1 MDIIKKI
8 CASVKDYSQDKVM
21 KDLIDCYGEEAVNR
35 MTELTE
41 TADAIWMLIKE
52 SHLTLDTEDR
62 TEEFTLVDW
71 YNKVLEVLD
80 PFLNLT
86 PGDRL
91 LYVAWLEAYMDGHTC
106 LPILIIDGPEG
117 CGKSTLCKITHTIL
131 NTGYLCNFYQR
142 KKQDYEPAVLTGR
155 ETKEGICGYAAS
167 RELAIY
173 EQVTALTPDQI
184 SGMIKTAFCQYP
196 ESVPGVDQKARHG
209 VILHNSGLTLT
220 DQDMLDH
227 SVRLVMSPLKH
238 ARPQQEILAE
248 LEQKMPE
255 IYKALTALYCCVTAS
270 SLAFREELLR
280 ADCPVKVRILS
291 EYHLL
296 GCCMSLYAYG
306 NDDFYNHFHNTQLQ
320 PRQA

>member
-71 YNKVLEVLD
+71 YNKALEVLD

-91 LYVAWLEAYMDGHTC
+91 LYVAWLEAYLDGHTC

-117 CGKSTLCKITHTIL
+117 CGKSTLCKITP
-131 NTGYLCNFYQR
+131 F
-142 KKQDYEPAVLTGR
+142 
-155 ETKEGICGYAAS
+155 
-167 RELAIY
+167 
-173 EQVTALTPDQI
+173 
-184 SGMIKTAFCQYP
+184 
-196 ESVPGVDQKARHG
+196 SVPR
-209 VILHNSGLTLT
+209 
-220 DQDMLDH
+220 
-227 SVRLVMSPLKH
+227 
-238 ARPQQEILAE
+238 
-248 LEQKMPE
+248 
-255 IYKALTALYCCVTAS
+255 
-270 SLAFREELLR
+270 
-280 ADCPVKVRILS
+280 
-291 EYHLL
+291 
-296 GCCMSLYAYG
+296 
-306 NDDFYNHFHNTQLQ
+306 
-320 PRQA
+320 